1 MSPSLGDTPVNQS
14 IMLKLIVWNV
24 FGITSF
30 KYPAKIVSFYCILAG
45 YEDKL
50 IEKLRKV
57 EDIHVWKKGC
67 PELKALHYTN
77 NVRIQEI
84 VVAATEGGCILNSD
98 KLPSY
103 PKYPF
108 GKLILPLL

>member
-1 MSPSLGDTPVNQS
+1 M
-14 IMLKLIVWNV
+14 
-24 FGITSF
+24 
-30 KYPAKIVSFYCILAG
+30 SFYCILAG
-45 YEDKL
+45 YEVKI

-57 EDIHVWKKGC
+57 EDIHVWRKGC
-67 PELKALHYTN
+67 PELKNLHYTN

-84 VVAATEGGCILNSD
+84 VVAAKEGGCILNSD

-108 GKLILPLL
+108 GKFILPLLLSRV